1 MERNP
6 ISAPSRLGSAATLSK
21 VWELASNSRSRKRL
35 GVVSANGFSS
45 WGRVKTT
52 WK

>member
-1 MERNP
+1 
-6 ISAPSRLGSAATLSK
+6 LGSAATWSK
-21 VWELASNSRSRKRL
+21 VWELDSNSRSRNGL
-35 GVVSANGFSS
+35 GEVNASAFSS